1 MSENHTQL
9 LWAYRTMQTIRM
21 FEDRMHDVFTTGE
34 VPGFVH
40 LYSGQEACAVGV
52 CANLT
57 AVDYFHITH
66 RAHGPALARGAD
78 VTAVAKEIYCR
89 RDGLCRGRGGSAHLH
104 DAAKKIIGANSGVGS
119 GAALACGS
127 ALATRH
133 RGDGGIAVALI
144 GEGGA
149 NQGVVSEALNLAS
162 IWKLPVL
169 FVFEN
174 NGYAEATSADYAIA
188 GGNLSARATGFAMP
202 ETIVD
207 GSDYFAVT
215 TAISE
220 AAERARAGEGPSLIE
235 VRNLRYYGH
244 YEGDAQKYRP
254 PGEVEEYRKNRD
266 CLKNFR
272 KTVLAKGWLAE
283 ADFVAIDQEVTA
295 LIDTAYEAA
304 RMAPL
309 PDPEELMQSIYA
321 TVY

>member
-1 MSENHTQL
+1 MSSPPAQL
-9 LWAYRTMQTIRM
+9 LWAYKTMQTIRL
-21 FEDRMHDVFTTGE
+21 FEERMHTVFTTGE

-40 LYSGQEACAVGV
+40 LYAGQEACAVGV

-57 AVDYFHITH
+57 GVDYFHITH
-66 RAHGPALARGAD
+66 RAHGPAIARGAD
-78 VTAVAKEIYCR
+78 VTAVAMEIYCR
-89 RDGLCRGRGGSAHLH
+89 RDGMCRGRGGSAHLH
-104 DAAKKIIGANSGVGS
+104 DASRKIIGANSGVGS

-174 NGYAEATSADYAIA
+174 NGYAEATSASYAIA
-188 GGNLSARATGFAMP
+188 GGNLSARASGFAMP
-202 ETIVD
+202 EQIVD
-207 GSDYFAVT
+207 GSDYFAV
-215 TAISE
+215 S
-220 AAERARAGEGPSLIE
+220 AAVAKAADHARDGGGPSWIE
-235 VRNLRYYGH
+235 VRNLRFFGH
-244 YEGDAQKYRP
+244 YEGDAEKYRP
-254 PGEVEEYRKNRD
+254 PGEVEEYRKNGD

-272 KTVLAKGWLAE
+272 TRVLAEGWMSEGELE
-283 ADFVAIDQEVTA
+283 QIDQDA
-295 LIDTAYEAA
+295 AKCIDAAYEAA
-304 RMAPL
+304 RNAPL

-321 TVY
+321 TEC

>member
-1 MSENHTQL
+1 MISNHSRL
-9 LWAYRTMQTIRM
+9 LWAYRTMQTIRS
-21 FEDRMHDVFTTGE
+21 FEVRMHEVFTTGE

-40 LYSGQEACAVGV
+40 LYAGQEACAVGV
-52 CANLT
+52 CADLT
-57 AVDYFHITH
+57 ELDYFHITH
-66 RAHGPALARGAD
+66 RAHGPAIARGAD
-78 VTAVAKEIYCR
+78 VTAVAMEIYCR

-162 IWKLPVL
+162 VWKLPVI

-174 NGYAEATSADYAIA
+174 NGYAEATSSDYAIA
-188 GGNLSARATGFAMP
+188 GGNLSARASGFAMP
-202 ETIVD
+202 EDIVD
-207 GSDYFAVT
+207 GSDYFAV
-215 TAISE
+215 AASFAK
-220 AAERARAGEGPSLIE
+220 AAERARVGDGPSFIE
-235 VRNLRYYGH
+235 VRNLRLFGH

-254 PGEVEEYRKNRD
+254 PGELEEYRKNKD
-266 CLKNFR
+266 CLKIFR
-272 KTVLAKGWLAE
+272 TKVVGEGWLTE
-283 ADFVAIDQEVTA
+283 ANLDEIDRDVAT

-304 RMAPL
+304 RSAPL

-321 TVY
+321 TMC